1 MSLVIGLA
9 EGVDS
14 CTGIFICMAKH
25 QELRECF
32 FTAFPRLAKITS
44 FKAELSSQ
52 SVVSKILSRL
62 KMHTGSVAPQS
73 SILARQ
79 STIVAPQSTIVAP
92 QSNVDDPQ
100 VAVII

>member
-1 MSLVIGLA
+1 
-9 EGVDS
+9 
-14 CTGIFICMAKH
+14 MAKH

-32 FTAFPRLAKITS
+32 FTAFPRMAKITS

-79 STIVAPQSTIVAP
+79 STIVAPQS
-92 QSNVDDPQ
+92 NVDDPQ
-100 VAVII
+100 VAVTI